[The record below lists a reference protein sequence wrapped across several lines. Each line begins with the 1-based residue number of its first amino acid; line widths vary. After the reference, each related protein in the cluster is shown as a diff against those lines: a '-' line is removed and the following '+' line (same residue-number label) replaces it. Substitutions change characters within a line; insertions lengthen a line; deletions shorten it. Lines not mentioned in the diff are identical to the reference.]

1 MFIYGRKTFIGA
13 TRCSIDTCKWLEN
26 LLQSLGK
33 RFIRLKH
40 IKIFET
46 VQKSNN
52 KIVSKEAPEFDY
64 SFAQLYI
71 QNPYCHAPGFFFCSF
86 CGC

>member
-1 MFIYGRKTFIGA
+1 MGA
-13 TRCSIDTCKWLEN
+13 TKCSIDTCKWLQD

-33 RFIRLKH
+33 CFIRLRH

-52 KIVSKEAPEFDY
+52 KIVSKEAPEYDY
-64 SFAQLYI
+64 
-71 QNPYCHAPGFFFCSF
+71 
-86 CGC
+86 